1 MGKLLRD
8 LTTKEHV
15 DRLPVIVTA
24 NGVSQLLKVAKL
36 PNGTGLQQAKA
47 VVEALD
53 DWDLKQKV
61 VAMSFDTTSSNTGRK
76 QGACVMIEQELE
88 TDLLHLACRHHILE
102 LLVQT
107 AFTTFMGST
116 AGPEVLMFKR
126 FQSQWEFLDKNNFTT
141 IATTELAETVV
152 NPNVITWA
160 EKSLKERKDLRD
172 DYREF
177 IELSLIFMGVTPPR
191 GIHFMAPGP
200 MHRARWMSKVLYS
213 LKVWM
218 FHQQFKLTDKE
229 NNNLLQ
235 MCIFSVKIYLK
246 AWIEAPL
253 SAAAPNNDLKLFKS
267 IQSYA
272 SINSAVSKAVL
283 SKFCSHL
290 WYLSEEL
297 VALAFFDVSVSANTK
312 RLMVKAT
319 KERSETEDAPK
330 RQVFNPATFDKL
342 ELPDLVTRGSL
353 SLYRKLG
360 TSSKFMEKDP
370 DTWQHCDDYCEALKV
385 VNALTVTNDH
395 AERGI
400 ALIQEY
406 NRILTHCEE
415 QKQYLLQ
422 VVSEHRKQFPN
433 CKKSTLTN

>member
-1 MGKLLRD
+1 M
-8 LTTKEHV
+8 
-15 DRLPVIVTA
+15 
-24 NGVSQLLKVAKL
+24 SQLLKVAKL

-88 TDLLHLACRHHILE
+88 TDFLHLACRHHILE
-102 LLVQT
+102 LLLQT
-107 AFTTFMGST
+107 AFTTLMGST
-116 AGPEVLMFKR
+116 AGPEVLMLKR
-126 FQSQWEFLDKNNFTT
+126 FQSEWEFLDKNNFTT
-141 IATTELAETVV
+141 NATTELAETVV
-152 NPNVITWA
+152 NPDVVTWA
-160 EKSLKERKDLRD
+160 KKSLKERKGLRD

-177 IELSLIFMGVTPPR
+177 IELSLIFIGVTPPR

-200 MHRARWMSKVLYS
+200 MHHARWMSKVLHS

-218 FHQQFKLTDKE
+218 FHQQFKLTDIE

-235 MCIFSVKIYLK
+235 MCIFSVKIYRK

-319 KERSETEDAPK
+319 KERSETEDAP
-330 RQVFNPATFDKL
+330 T
-342 ELPDLVTRGSL
+342 
-353 SLYRKLG
+353 
-360 TSSKFMEKDP
+360 
-370 DTWQHCDDYCEALKV
+370 
-385 VNALTVTNDH
+385 
-395 AERGI
+395 
-400 ALIQEY
+400 
-406 NRILTHCEE
+406 
-415 QKQYLLQ
+415 
-422 VVSEHRKQFPN
+422 
-433 CKKSTLTN
+433 

>member
-1 MGKLLRD
+1 M
-8 LTTKEHV
+8 
-15 DRLPVIVTA
+15 
-24 NGVSQLLKVAKL
+24 SQLLKVAEL

-53 DWDLKQKV
+53 DRDLKQKV

-107 AFTTFMGST
+107 AFTTLMGST
-116 AGPEVLMFKR
+116 AGPEVFMFKR
-126 FQSQWEFLDKNNFTT
+126 FQSPWEFLDKNNFTT
-141 IATTELAETVV
+141 IATTETVV
-152 NPNVITWA
+152 NPDVVTWA
-160 EKSLKERKDLRD
+160 EKSLKEKKDLRD
-172 DYREF
+172 DYKEF

-200 MHRARWMSKVLYS
+200 MHHARWKSKVLYS

-235 MCIFSVKIYLK
+235 MFIFSVKIYLK

-267 IQSYA
+267 IESYA

-283 SKFCSHL
+283 SKFCS
-290 WYLSEEL
+290 YL
-297 VALAFFDVSVSANTK
+297 
-312 RLMVKAT
+312 
-319 KERSETEDAPK
+319 
-330 RQVFNPATFDKL
+330 
-342 ELPDLVTRGSL
+342 
-353 SLYRKLG
+353 
-360 TSSKFMEKDP
+360 
-370 DTWQHCDDYCEALKV
+370 
-385 VNALTVTNDH
+385 
-395 AERGI
+395 
-400 ALIQEY
+400 
-406 NRILTHCEE
+406 
-415 QKQYLLQ
+415 
-422 VVSEHRKQFPN
+422 
-433 CKKSTLTN
+433 